1 MQLISPIILWPGAS
15 LVRSETTPV
24 IAPSDVYLL
33 SCPSSVARAP
43 SPRRVPLTY
52 LSNRT
57 QHLLPDNPVSS
68 ARSEPS
74 SFPLLG
80 GFVSSLFASTMT
92 LLPSFFA
99 SRTQSNPRCSTCGS
113 STTGTARH
121 LPTASVNACL
131 TSPFPSVA
139 KFSCSRPQTKFTVLR
154 DSYSLSGIHHYP
166 RGQYSFD
173 IWRLR

>member
-1 MQLISPIILWPGAS
+1 MASHRLHFSQWPQLGMEESVGCPRGRAAERTHNIFR
-15 LVRSETTPV
+15 RS
-24 IAPSDVYLL
+24 
-33 SCPSSVARAP
+33 C
-43 SPRRVPLTY
+43 

-57 QHLLPDNPVSS
+57 QDLLPDNPVSS

-74 SFPLLG
+74 SFPLSG
-80 GFVSSLFASTMT
+80 GFVSSLFA
-92 LLPSFFA
+92 LPRRCCRRFVPHVL
-99 SRTQSNPRCSTCGS
+99 SRIRAVPPCGS
-113 STTGTARH
+113 STNGTARH

-139 KFSCSRPQTKFTVLR
+139 KFSCPRPQTEFTVLR
-154 DSYSLSGIHHYP
+154 DSYSLSGIHRYP